1 MPASLVSV
9 DPNHP
14 HARSVER
21 VTEVLRA
28 GGLIAHPSGTGY
40 GLGCDLR
47 SKRAIDRL
55 YALKHRDRKKPFALL
70 CPDLSDVARYGLVS
84 KFAYRTMRHLAPGP
98 FTFVLE
104 ATRLVPE
111 MMTTKQKQV
120 GIRIPSLPW
129 TQALLAALGGPL
141 VNSSAA
147 EVDEA
152 AVLDAQ
158 DLKARF
164 GHALELIVDAGA
176 HSTEPS
182 TVLSLIGD
190 QIEVIRQG
198 RGEMPGLERT

>member
-1 MPASLVSV
+1 MPSLLVAV

-21 VTEVLRA
+21 VAQAVRA
-28 GGLIAHPSGTGY
+28 GGLIAHPTGTGY

-55 YALKHRDRKKPFALL
+55 YALKHRDRKKPFAIL
-70 CPDLSDVARYGLVS
+70 CPDLSDVARYALVS

-111 MMTTKQKQV
+111 MMTTRQKQV
-120 GIRIPSLPW
+120 GIRIPALPW
-129 TQALLAALGGPL
+129 VQALLGVLGGPL

-147 EVDEA
+147 EIGQA
-152 AVLDAQ
+152 AVLDAHE
-158 DLKARF
+158 LKAMF
-164 GHALELIVDAGA
+164 GHALELIIDAGA
-176 HSTEPS
+176 QPTDPS
-182 TVLSLIGD
+182 TVISLIAD
-190 QIEVIRQG
+190 QIEVLRQG
-198 RGEMPGLERT
+198 KGALPLI